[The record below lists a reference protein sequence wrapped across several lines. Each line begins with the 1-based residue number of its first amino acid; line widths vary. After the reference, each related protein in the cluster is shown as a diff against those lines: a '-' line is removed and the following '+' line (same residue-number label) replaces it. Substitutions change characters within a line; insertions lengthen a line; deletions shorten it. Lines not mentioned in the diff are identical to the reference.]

1 MLTFSY
7 IRNQPFF
14 SYLFAMMREKSY
26 HFHCYSP
33 FQHLR
38 QNGMLRGEKEWGR
51 QGPVK
56 AKASRLLKVY
66 GGIAP
71 SRK

>member
-1 MLTFSY
+1 
-7 IRNQPFF
+7 
-14 SYLFAMMREKSY
+14 
-26 HFHCYSP
+26 
-33 FQHLR
+33 
-38 QNGMLRGEKEWGR
+38 MLRGEKEWGR
-51 QGPVK
+51 KGPVK